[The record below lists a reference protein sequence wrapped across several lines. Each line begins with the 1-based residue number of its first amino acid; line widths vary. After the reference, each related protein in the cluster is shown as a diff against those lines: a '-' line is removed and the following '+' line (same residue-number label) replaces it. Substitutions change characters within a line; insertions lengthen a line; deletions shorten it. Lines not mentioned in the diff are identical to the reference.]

1 MRGLCL
7 CNVLEWTTLE
17 NGEKVKGE
25 RETEWE
31 RWKQAE
37 KKLLRICSTQKRETV
52 ETVRVRQVRRRGSGV
67 SVRDIA

>member
-1 MRGLCL
+1 VHKSVRGLCL

-37 KKLLRICSTQKRETV
+37 KKLLRISSSLERETA
-52 ETVRVRQVRRRGSGV
+52 EKVRVGQEGGRECE
-67 SVRDIA
+67 